1 MAFSCSLNIDNTIS
15 VKENN
20 VFIGNYQLI
29 REPFC
34 NKCSL
39 PLDPSNPICGN
50 CWDIEYF
57 DIARTVGLY
66 FKYSYSGTL
75 PYITK
80 PENDTLST
88 HIRYLKNS
96 RSFPANIKWAVPLG
110 LAIVLCINNRFTE
123 FKSANLIVPVPQHPN
138 SIARR
143 GYNQAEEI
151 AKVVS
156 YELGIKI
163 RMDILT
169 KVKDITM
176 RGKSREERRELVKGA
191 YQSSTRLSNEIVLL
205 IDDTLTTGSNL
216 DECAKI
222 LKNIGAQDVYVM
234 VAGRD
239 VFEY

>member
-1 MAFSCSLNIDNTIS
+1 VL
-15 VKENN
+15 
-20 VFIGNYQLI
+20 IGKYHLI
-29 REPFC
+29 CEPFC
-34 NKCSL
+34 KKCSL
-39 PLDPSNPICGN
+39 PLDPKFPICEN
-50 CWDIEYF
+50 CWDIENF
-57 DIARTVGLY
+57 NVARAVGLY
-66 FKYSYSGTL
+66 FKYGYKGTL
-75 PYITK
+75 PYIK
-80 PENDTLST
+80 MPENDLLST
-88 HIRYLKNS
+88 HIRFLKNS
-96 RSFPANIKWAVPLG
+96 KNISANIKWAVPIG
-110 LAIVLCINNRFTE
+110 LAMVLCINNRFTE

-156 YELGIKI
+156 DKLDIQI
-163 RMDILT
+163 RTDILT

-191 YQSSTRLSNEIVLL
+191 YQSTLKLNGEAVLL

-222 LKNIGAQDVYVM
+222 LKNIGAKDVYVM